1 MKYKEI
7 TNESI
12 AKLMESFYEAIRED
26 KSGLGEI
33 FNNKIGTSEEAWDAH
48 KAKIG
53 EFWNG
58 MLIGEGNFRGN
69 PMQAHMN
76 LDPFPP
82 EYFDNWLNLF
92 KKSLDSI
99 YEPEIADMILMR
111 AQMIA
116 NRFKSIL
123 YAS

>member
-48 KAKIG
+48 KATIG
-53 EFWNG
+53 EFWKG
-58 MLIGEGNFRGN
+58 MLIGAGNFSGN

>member
-12 AKLMESFYEAIRED
+12 AELMESFYEAIRED
-26 KSGLGEI
+26 ESGLGEI

-53 EFWNG
+53 EFWKG
-58 MLIGEGNFRGN
+58 MLIGQSEFRGN

-92 KKSLDSI
+92 KESLDSI

>member
-1 MKYKEI
+1 
-7 TNESI
+7 
-12 AKLMESFYEAIRED
+12 MESFYEAIRED

-33 FNNKIGTSEEAWDAH
+33 FNNKIGTSEEEWDAH

-53 EFWNG
+53 EFWKG